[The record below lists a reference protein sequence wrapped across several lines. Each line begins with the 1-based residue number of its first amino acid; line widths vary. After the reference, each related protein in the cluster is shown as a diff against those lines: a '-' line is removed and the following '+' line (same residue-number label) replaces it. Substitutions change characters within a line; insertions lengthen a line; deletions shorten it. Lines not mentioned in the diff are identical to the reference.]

1 MNKSEPDIFFYFADQ
16 PDSEVGLAMGALL
29 IAQSEYPEVDIDN
42 YIHKL
47 DEMAEEVRER
57 ISEITLPHEQIAEYN
72 RYFFHENRFRREVI
86 GFYDPANN
94 YLNDVIDRKTGID
107 VTLYILYIEIGRK
120 AGLPLSAIN
129 LPSYCVVRYKFKH
142 FDIFLDLG
150 DEGNIMSE
158 EVFQEKLELVFGE
171 EAGLQRRFLNEDAN
185 KETLARILR
194 NLARIY
200 TDDNEYDKAIQALKR
215 ITWLTPQY
223 MTPYRRLGNLFYQ
236 IGDYNEALDAFETYL
251 NGIESPNSEEY
262 VIENIRILRKIIA
275 KMN

>member
-1 MNKSEPDIFFYFADQ
+1 MKNSETDIFFYFADQ
-16 PDSEVGLAMGALL
+16 PDSEVGLAIGALL
-29 IAQSEYPEVDIDN
+29 IAQSEYPDVDIDD
-42 YIHKL
+42 YLQKL
-47 DEMAEEVRER
+47 NEMADEVRER
-57 ISEITLPHEQIAEYN
+57 ISETAPPHEQIAEYN
-72 RYFFHENRFRREVI
+72 RYFFAENRFKREIV
-86 GFYDPANN
+86 GFYEPANN

-107 VTLYILYIEIGRK
+107 VTLYVLYIEIGRK

-129 LPSYCVVRYKFKH
+129 VPSHCIVKYKFKH

-150 DEGNIMSE
+150 DGGRIISE
-158 EVFQEKLELVFGE
+158 ETLQEKLEIVYGE
-171 EAGLQRRFLNEDAN
+171 EADLQRRSLNEDAN

-200 TDDNEYDKAIQALKR
+200 TDENEYDKAIQALKR

-236 IGDYNEALDAFETYL
+236 VGSYNDALTAFETYL
-251 NGIESPNSEEY
+251 DGIESPSNEEH
-262 VIENIRILRKIIA
+262 VIENIRTLRRILA

>member
-1 MNKSEPDIFFYFADQ
+1 MDKSEPDIFFHFADQ

-29 IAQSEYPEVDIDN
+29 IAKSEYPDVDIDN

-47 DEMAEEVRER
+47 DEMAEEVKER
-57 ISEITLPHEQIAEYN
+57 ISEIALPHEQIAEYN
-72 RYFFHENRFRREVI
+72 RYFFDENRFRREVI

-94 YLNDVIDRKTGID
+94 FLNDVIDRKTGID

-158 EVFQEKLELVFGE
+158 EAFQEKLELVFGE

-200 TDDNEYDKAIQALKR
+200 TDENEYDKAIQALKR

-236 IGDYNEALDAFETYL
+236 VGDYNEALDAFETYL
-251 NGIESPNSEEY
+251 NGIDSPNSEEN
-262 VIENIRILRKIIA
+262 VIENIRILRRIIA

>member
-236 IGDYNEALDAFETYL
+236 VGDYNEALDAFETYL
-251 NGIESPNSEEY
+251 SGIESPNSEEY
-262 VIENIRILRKIIA
+262 VIENIKILRRIIA

>member
-1 MNKSEPDIFFYFADQ
+1 MNKNKPDNFFYFADQ

-57 ISEITLPHEQIAEYN
+57 ISEINLPHEQIAEYN

-200 TDDNEYDKAIQALKR
+200 TDENEYGKAIQALKR

-236 IGDYNEALDAFETYL
+236 VGDYNEALDAFETYL

>member
-1 MNKSEPDIFFYFADQ
+1 MNKSEPDIFFYYADQ

-200 TDDNEYDKAIQALKR
+200 TDENEYDKAIQALKR

-236 IGDYNEALDAFETYL
+236 VGDYNEALDAFETYL

-262 VIENIRILRKIIA
+262 VIENIRVLRKIIA

>member
-1 MNKSEPDIFFYFADQ
+1 MKNNEMDTFFYFADQ
-16 PDSEVGLAMGALL
+16 PDSEVGLAIGALL
-29 IAQSEYPEVDIDN
+29 IAQSEYPDVDIDD
-42 YIHKL
+42 YLQKL
-47 DEMAEEVRER
+47 NEMANEVRER
-57 ISEITLPHEQIAEYN
+57 ISETAPPHEQIAEYN
-72 RYFFHENRFRREVI
+72 RYFFTENRFKREIV
-86 GFYDPANN
+86 GFYEPANN

-107 VTLYILYIEIGRK
+107 VTLYVLYIEIGRK

-129 LPSYCVVRYKFKH
+129 VPSHCIVKYKFKH

-150 DEGNIMSE
+150 DEGKIISE
-158 EVFQEKLELVFGE
+158 ETLQEKLEIVYGE
-171 EAGLQRRFLNEDAN
+171 EADLQRRSLNEDAN

-200 TDDNEYDKAIQALKR
+200 TDENEHDKAIQALQR

-236 IGDYNEALDAFETYL
+236 VGSYNEALTAFETYL
-251 NGIESPNSEEY
+251 DGIESPSNEEH
-262 VIENIRILRKIIA
+262 VIENIRTLRRILA

>member
-1 MNKSEPDIFFYFADQ
+1 
-16 PDSEVGLAMGALL
+16 
-29 IAQSEYPEVDIDN
+29 
-42 YIHKL
+42 
-47 DEMAEEVRER
+47 
-57 ISEITLPHEQIAEYN
+57 
-72 RYFFHENRFRREVI
+72 
-86 GFYDPANN
+86 
-94 YLNDVIDRKTGID
+94 
-107 VTLYILYIEIGRK
+107 
-120 AGLPLSAIN
+120 
-129 LPSYCVVRYKFKH
+129 
-142 FDIFLDLG
+142 
-150 DEGNIMSE
+150 MSE

-200 TDDNEYDKAIQALKR
+200 TDENEYGKAIQALKR

-236 IGDYNEALDAFETYL
+236 VGDYNEALDAFETYL

>member
-16 PDSEVGLAMGALL
+16 PDSEVGLAIGALL

-129 LPSYCVVRYKFKH
+129 LPSYCIVRYKFKH

-158 EVFQEKLELVFGE
+158 EAFQEKLELVFGE

-200 TDDNEYDKAIQALKR
+200 TDENEYDKAIQALKR

-236 IGDYNEALDAFETYL
+236 VGDYNEALDAFETYL
-251 NGIESPNSEEY
+251 NGIESPNSEEN
-262 VIENIRILRKIIA
+262 VIENIRILRRIIA

>member
-1 MNKSEPDIFFYFADQ
+1 MKNSETDTFFYFADQ
-16 PDSEVGLAMGALL
+16 PDSEVGLAIGALL
-29 IAQSEYPEVDIDN
+29 IAQSEYPEVDIDD
-42 YIHKL
+42 YLQKL
-47 DEMAEEVRER
+47 NEMADEVRER
-57 ISEITLPHEQIAEYN
+57 ISETAPPHEQIAEYN
-72 RYFFHENRFRREVI
+72 RYFFTENRFKREIV
-86 GFYDPANN
+86 GFYEPANN

-107 VTLYILYIEIGRK
+107 VTLYVLYIEIGRK

-129 LPSYCVVRYKFKH
+129 VPSHCIVKYKFKH

-150 DEGNIMSE
+150 DEGRIISE
-158 EVFQEKLELVFGE
+158 ETLQEKLEIVYGE
-171 EAGLQRRFLNEDAN
+171 EADLQRRSLNEDAN

-200 TDDNEYDKAIQALKR
+200 TDENEYHKAIQALKR

-236 IGDYNEALDAFETYL
+236 VGSYNEALTAFETYL
-251 NGIESPNSEEY
+251 DGIESPSNEEH
-262 VIENIRILRKIIA
+262 VIENIRTLRRILA

>member
-171 EAGLQRRFLNEDAN
+171 EAGLQHRFLNEDAN

-200 TDDNEYDKAIQALKR
+200 TDENEYDKAIQALKR